1 MNNGLQEQLE
11 RARQEVAR
19 DPVGS
24 LSFGT
29 RKDVLK
35 ELGPLLKD
43 NQGRHTIIGI
53 GLIRRTRLCI
63 DVVKRVLQL
72 WEASY
77 PTTDPHRMIELA
89 RQYIE
94 RQGDREHL
102 RAEASEF
109 RGALDMSDTPD
120 KQVAYLVARSSVCA
134 AYVAASDELLEPD
147 EGISEEELR
156 DPQDPDFW
164 DCAYWAAAAEAGGM
178 PWEPGF
184 NAQRYRGFW
193 NWYLD
198 VAVPNASTARE

>member
-1 MNNGLQEQLE
+1 MEC
-11 RARQEVAR
+11 ARQEVAR

-29 RKDVLK
+29 RKDLLK

-43 NQGRHTIIGI
+43 DQGRHSIIGI

-63 DVVKRVLQL
+63 DVVKRGLPI

-94 RQGDREHL
+94 RKCDRDHL
-102 RAEASEF
+102 RDEASGF
-109 RGALDMSDTPD
+109 RGALDTSDSPD
-120 KQVAYLVARSSVCA
+120 KQGAYLVGRSSVCA

-178 PWEPGF
+178 PWEPSF
-184 NAQRYRGFW
+184 NPERYRGFW

-198 VAVPNASTARE
+198 TAVPKASTADE